1 MPSFKEYRYSSTLR
15 YKLVEFI
22 YLWLHLLILM
32 KKESVL
38 RMITSVSARREQQR
52 MNGEPE
58 IKHNSIFISSLPE
71 PRLETLFHTDFIL
84 LRGPFLWS
92 QTFLLNWNISAK
104 YFKSTFTQLNSCDL
118 LKQIDQMIHCD
129 GKALQCKPVT
139 SKGFFMDTEIWAII
153 PEKKVKASLF

>member
-1 MPSFKEYRYSSTLR
+1 MDKQAIYEAEPPKQGKDETNLQAHGKVHSMPSFKEYRHSSTLR

-22 YLWLHLLILM
+22 YLRLHLLILM

-38 RMITSVSARREQQR
+38 RMITSVSARREQQC

-84 LRGPFLWS
+84 LRGPFL
-92 QTFLLNWNISAK
+92 
-104 YFKSTFTQLNSCDL
+104 
-118 LKQIDQMIHCD
+118 
-129 GKALQCKPVT
+129 
-139 SKGFFMDTEIWAII
+139 
-153 PEKKVKASLF
+153 